1 VGQALLLSAGVL
13 LSDVLAPRLI
23 WLCLL
28 SLGPVLLATATVR
41 VPGVA
46 SAMCGAYLLP
56 RSVLSLLQPGLPLP
70 PLLLIPAMSFDLVVW
85 LAWADLVWLWPS
97 GRGEWGKKAH
107 VVRAVRPWRL
117 FVASALFVLL
127 GLAVFSATGTGS

>member
-1 VGQALLLSAGVL
+1 
-13 LSDVLAPRLI
+13 
-23 WLCLL
+23 
-28 SLGPVLLATATVR
+28 
-41 VPGVA
+41 
-46 SAMCGAYLLP
+46 
-56 RSVLSLLQPGLPLP
+56 
-70 PLLLIPAMSFDLVVW
+70 PAMSFDLVVW

-97 GRGEWGKKAH
+97 GRGGWGKKAH